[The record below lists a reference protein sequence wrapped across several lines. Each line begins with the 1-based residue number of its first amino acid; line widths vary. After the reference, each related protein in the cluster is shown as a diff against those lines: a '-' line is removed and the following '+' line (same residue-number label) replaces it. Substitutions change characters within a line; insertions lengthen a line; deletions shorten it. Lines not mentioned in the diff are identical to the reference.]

1 MLYPCHSLNYDQ
13 RDLDAILV
21 RTQARNA
28 YMYMNE
34 YMVISYLVQFK
45 VIEMCQ
51 SIGNMITPKYN
62 Y

>member
-1 MLYPCHSLNYDQ
+1 M
-13 RDLDAILV
+13 DLDAILV

-28 YMYMNE
+28 YMNE